1 MKRIILITLL
11 AFAVLFA
18 GLHFFQLQ
26 KEKPKYK
33 TERIERRTITTQVEA
48 SGIIKPVKTVNIGAQ
63 VSGQIKEI
71 YVDYNSEVKKGQLL
85 AQIDPS
91 LFEAQVQKA
100 QGDLLAAQANYSQVK
115 SVLDFQQKNYQ
126 RYQNLYKKNYVSKS
140 DLDLAK
146 SDYYSNLA
154 RLNAQSAQIS
164 QAKANL
170 DNAVTNLG
178 YCKIVSPVDGVV
190 ITRSVDV
197 GQTVASSFQTPTLFE
212 VAQDLTKMQIEVNV
226 SEADIGKVKEGQK
239 AEYTLDGYPDKI
251 FEGSIS
257 QVRISPTTVSN
268 VVTYSVIVSVDNVD
282 NILKPGM
289 TANVSIITG
298 RSENVLSVSS
308 SALKFTLD
316 NLTGGKKYETQG
328 IWIMKN
334 KTPVRI
340 DIKTGIKN
348 LDFAEIISEKLNEG
362 DEVITG
368 IIDKKKKTRG
378 HRPPG
383 MF

>member
-1 MKRIILITLL
+1 MKKIILITLL
-11 AFAVLFA
+11 AFAVLFT
-18 GLHFFQLQ
+18 GLHFFQIQ
-26 KEKPKYK
+26 KEKPKFK
-33 TERIERRTITTQVEA
+33 TERIERRTISTQVEA
-48 SGIIKPVKTVNIGAQ
+48 SGVIKPVTTVNIGAQ

-91 LFEAQVQKA
+91 LFESQVQKA

-115 SVLDFQQKNYQ
+115 SVLDYQQKNYQ

-164 QAKANL
+164 QARANL

-190 ITRSVDV
+190 ITRNVDV

-239 AEYTLDGYPDKI
+239 AEYTLDGYPDKV
-251 FEGSIS
+251 FEGKIS

-268 VVTYSVIVSVDNVD
+268 VVTYSVIVAVDNPD

-289 TANVSIITG
+289 TANVSVITG
-298 RSENVLSVSS
+298 RSENTLSVSS

-316 NLTGGKKYETQG
+316 NLTGGKKYENQG
-328 IWIMKN
+328 IWVMKN
-334 KTPVRI
+334 KTPKRI

-348 LDFAEIISEKLNEG
+348 LDFA
-362 DEVITG
+362 
-368 IIDKKKKTRG
+368 
-378 HRPPG
+378 
-383 MF
+383 